1 MYAFKQ
7 PSFAGIKYAT
17 QAETI
22 NHTNNIQEGNYLGN
36 EGSRISTYGSKARK
50 IQQTAYIE
58 IAKDNGKKNRKFLRA
73 LEGKRG
79 ILILPYSQLQ
89 TQVVVESWSV
99 DIGLTVANY
108 AIYSINFIVDS
119 YDVIPLPVKSKKGL
133 FDKYKD
139 KLLGYYSTHF
149 ESKWKSVSGKYM
161 QYKKVAEKVADVGTK
176 MNEIAQKI
184 RTASDGLSTFQIE
197 VAKFTNDVASLVNS
211 PVDLIYSIES
221 SIAGLVISASDMKN
235 TFLSLVGLTDKQSS
249 VLTTDNAGNIA
260 TEIQNNEDLING
272 MIYLN
277 AISEC
282 AIALQEM
289 EFTTATEL
297 DYYRNLM
304 KVAFHNM
311 PTNIDDDTRL
321 TLVQMDT
328 DIELMFQE
336 MSQGL
341 QDVETVS
348 VPKTNLIALNY
359 ALYGNIDNYDNIV
372 ALNSLQSGKVVNG
385 DIQVLY

>member
-1 MYAFKQ
+1 MSIFKE

-22 NHTNNIQEGNYLGN
+22 NHTNNIQECNYLGN
-36 EGSRISTYGSKARK
+36 EGSTIKTWGSKARK

-79 ILILPYSQLQ
+79 ILILPYSQLKS
-89 TQVVVESWSV
+89 QVVVESWSV

-133 FDKYKD
+133 FDKYKV
-139 KLLGYYSTHF
+139 KLLSYYSTHL
-149 ESKWKSVSGKYM
+149 ESKWQSVSGKYM
-161 QYKKVAEKVADVGTK
+161 QYKSLAQKVGDVGTK

-184 RTASDGLSTFQIE
+184 RTAGDGLSTFQIQ

-211 PVDLIYSIES
+211 PVDLIYSIQS
-221 SIAGLVISASDMKN
+221 SIAGLVISGSDMKN
-235 TFLSLVGLTDKQSS
+235 MFRSLIGLTDKQSS
-249 VLTTDNAGNIA
+249 VLKSDNTGNIA
-260 TEIQNNEDLING
+260 MDIKNNEDLING

-297 DYYRNLM
+297 DDYRNLM
-304 KVAFHNM
+304 KVAFQNM

-321 TLVQMDT
+321 TLLQMDT
-328 DIELMFQE
+328 DIELMLQE
-336 MSQGL
+336 MSQEL
-341 QDVETVS
+341 KDVAIVT
-348 VPKTNLIALNY
+348 VPKMNLITFNY
-359 ALYGNIDNYDNIV
+359 LLYGNLDNYDKIN
-372 ALNSLQSGKVVNG
+372 ALNSFKPGTFISG
-385 DIQVLY
+385 DIKVLY

>member
-1 MYAFKQ
+1 MKKIILTLLSLNFIA
-7 PSFAGIKYAT
+7 PVFAAKEAI
-17 QAETI
+17 
-22 NHTNNIQEGNYLGN
+22 HIQELPQEVSAHLDLLTSGAL
-36 EGSRISTYGSKARK
+36 SKIVLNRLCERK
-50 IQQTAYIE
+50 
-58 IAKDNGKKNRKFLRA
+58 
-73 LEGKRG
+73 
-79 ILILPYSQLQ
+79 S
-89 TQVVVESWSV
+89 ESE
-99 DIGLTVANY
+99 
-108 AIYSINFIVDS
+108 S
-119 YDVIPLPVKSKKGL
+119 YR
-133 FDKYKD
+133 
-139 KLLGYYSTHF
+139 
-149 ESKWKSVSGKYM
+149 E
-161 QYKKVAEKVADVGTK
+161 VGTK

-260 TEIQNNEDLING
+260 TEIKNNEDLING

-304 KVAFHNM
+304 KVAIQNM

-385 DIQVLY
+385 NIQVLY